1 MKNLKMLWKNY
12 SKMKIK
18 NIIFKIIV
26 LAIFAFPT
34 HAIEINDHIL
44 GSKDAKINIEIF
56 SSLTCPH
63 CAKFHLN
70 VLPGLVKNFVDTKK
84 ANIYLKD
91 FPLDLAALNAAKISR
106 CINKKNSIAFLDEI
120 YSKQSEW
127 AVGKNI
133 QEINEKLKRISSK
146 HSMND
151 QDFDN
156 CIKNEKVETEVLTS
170 RIDAQKIY
178 NITGTPTIIINKK
191 KFEGDYSLDE
201 ISKYINKLN

>member
-12 SKMKIK
+12 LKMKIK

-26 LAIFAFPT
+26 FAIFAFPT
-34 HAIEINDHIL
+34 HAVEINNYIL

-70 VLPGLVKNFVDTKK
+70 VLPGLVKNF
-84 ANIYLKD
+84 
-91 FPLDLAALNAAKISR
+91 PLDLAALNAAKISR
-106 CINKKNSIAFLDEI
+106 CINNKNSMAFLDEI

-127 AVGKNI
+127 AAGRNI

-146 HSMND
+146 HSMNN

-156 CIKNEKVETEVLTS
+156 CIKDEKIETEVLTS
-170 RIDAQKIY
+170 RIEAQKIY

-191 KFEGDYSLDE
+191 KFEGDYNLDE